1 MADRSSPARWR
12 LYVITD
18 ERLGRG
24 WSHLQIAEAA
34 IRSGA
39 GSRGAIYRSD
49 WGYWTSVTAQNPR
62 DTNQPLGP

>member
-49 WGYWTSVTAQNPR
+49 VNSRPR
-62 DTNQPLGP
+62 WLIHPGSAYFQ